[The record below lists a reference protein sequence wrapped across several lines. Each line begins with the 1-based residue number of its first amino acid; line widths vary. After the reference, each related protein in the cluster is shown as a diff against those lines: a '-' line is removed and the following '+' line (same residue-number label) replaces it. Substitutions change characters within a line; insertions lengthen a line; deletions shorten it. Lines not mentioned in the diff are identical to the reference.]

1 MATTPQARTH
11 EPLKTLPGDDI
22 RQILWRFSE
31 RYDLGMLVQ
40 SVRAVARGPVARL
53 VAAGGRL
60 SHEWTAEKNALLK
73 DFDDAGITA
82 AYMDPEVGGYL
93 EGPKNL
99 TLALIAYE
107 LAWVDAGAATGS
119 LAGCL
124 ALAPIHER
132 GTLEQRAYYMGKAA
146 PAPGTT
152 PWRGAFA
159 LTEPIPFVGVETG
172 MLSGKV
178 RIVDW
183 PEGGEPLLE
192 VTKRGR
198 FITNMG
204 FANFVSAA
212 VDSGDPRIQGS
223 CMVVLEEGDPGVFD
237 RGTPTKKLVHQLSS
251 TSDPVFQ
258 LRVPASRIIGGYK
271 VVDGRIIPAYN
282 HGEVIEAVFRR
293 TRVAVGIMTSAK
305 LDRKSTRLNS

>member
-1 MATTPQARTH
+1 MNAALRSSARITWAK
-11 EPLKTLPGDDI
+11 PP
-22 RQILWRFSE
+22 RRPAS
-31 RYDLGMLVQ
+31 
-40 SVRAVARGPVARL
+40 RA
-53 VAAGGRL
+53 
-60 SHEWTAEKNALLK
+60 
-73 DFDDAGITA
+73 
-82 AYMDPEVGGYL
+82 
-93 EGPKNL
+93 
-99 TLALIAYE
+99 
-107 LAWVDAGAATGS
+107 
-119 LAGCL
+119 
-124 ALAPIHER
+124 
-132 GTLEQRAYYMGKAA
+132 
-146 PAPGTT
+146 
-152 PWRGAFA
+152 WRGAFA

-192 VTKRGR
+192 ITKRGR

-223 CMVVLEEGDPGVFD
+223 CMVILEEGDPGVFD

-271 VVDGRIIPAYN
+271 VVNGRIIPAYN

-305 LDRKSTRLNS
+305 LLSAIEPLIRYQRDRFRGSGIVPPGSPRYEWDCR